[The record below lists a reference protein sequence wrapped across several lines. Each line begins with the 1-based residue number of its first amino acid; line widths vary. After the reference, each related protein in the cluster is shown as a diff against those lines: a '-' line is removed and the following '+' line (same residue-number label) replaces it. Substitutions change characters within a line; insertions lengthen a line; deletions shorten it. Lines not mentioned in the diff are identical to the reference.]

1 MGAAAMANESDIVK
15 HVERRLRVPSH
26 EAEMIA
32 RAREL
37 LIRSEEL
44 LQSSKP
50 TIFLGKPHARRTS
63 EPES

>member
-15 HVERRLRVPSH
+15 HVERRLRVASH
-26 EAEMIA
+26 EAEM

-50 TIFLGKPHARRTS
+50 TIFLGKPHARRNIRA
-63 EPES
+63 